1 MQGSNQATRQ
11 ASAAAAGPRKS
22 GRRIR
27 MVPKLA
33 YRNLFHDKLSL
44 VVTLIGIVFSVV
56 LLAFQSGI
64 YLGIERTIAAII
76 DRTDG
81 ELWILPIGTKSVDD
95 PSLLPGREQYGAMS
109 VPGVK
114 HTEVLVMGFSRWRK
128 QNGGA
133 TTVLLVGSD
142 LTNPAG
148 FQPWNVIDGSVGQL
162 AAPKFVAVD
171 KTYFRDLDVKGMG
184 EPAEI
189 NGHSVVVG
197 AVTKGIRSFTTM
209 PYVFT
214 TLGRAQSMLN
224 SQREQASYVLVKLED
239 GADVDAVRQALR
251 EKLPDAEVLKREEF
265 RARSINYWLFHTA
278 AGSGLIAGT
287 ALALIVGIVIVA
299 QTLYASTKDH
309 LNEFATLRALG
320 ASSGYIVRVILLQAL
335 ISAFVGYA
343 FGMALTMSIFKL
355 AEGTTLNVV
364 MTPGLAVLLLVVTVA
379 MCTVAAVSAIFKVI
393 RIDPASVFSR

>member
-1 MQGSNQATRQ
+1 MQAPNQTVRQ
-11 ASAAAAGPRKS
+11 AAGSAAGSGKP

-33 YRNLFHDKLSL
+33 YRNLFHDKMSL

-56 LLAFQSGI
+56 LLAFQTGI
-64 YLGIERTIAAII
+64 YLGIERTIAAVI

-95 PSLLPGREQYGAMS
+95 PTLLPGREQYGAMS

-114 HTEVLVMGFSRWRK
+114 HTETLVMGFSRWRK

-142 LTNPAG
+142 ISNPAG
-148 FQPWNVIDGSVGQL
+148 FRPWNVIEGTVEQL

-171 KTYFRDLDVKGMG
+171 KTYFKDLDIKGMG

-189 NGHSVVVG
+189 NGQTVLVG
-197 AVTKGIRSFTTM
+197 TITKGIRSFTTM

-214 TLGRAQSMLN
+214 TLGRAQSMLGA
-224 SQREQASYVLVKLED
+224 QREQASYVLVKLED
-239 GADVDAVRQALR
+239 GADLETVRAALR
-251 EKLPDAEVLKREEF
+251 EKLPDAEILKREEF
-265 RARSINYWLFHTA
+265 RSRSINYWLFHTA

-335 ISAFVGYA
+335 ISAFVGYG
-343 FGMALTMSIFKL
+343 FGMALTLSIFKL

-364 MTPGLAVLLLVVTVA
+364 MTPGLAALLLVITVA
-379 MCTVAAVSAIFKVI
+379 MCTIAAISAIFKVI